1 MKKRISLATILLAA
15 GFLASYSP
23 ARLAPAST
31 VEPDPR
37 AKSGA
42 PAAAQDAQHQVSVV
56 NIEIPVRVY
65 RGDAFVDSLGFKDF
79 EVLDNGV
86 PQTIEAIYLIRKTEI
101 ARTEGKRGNAPQ
113 VSRQFVL
120 FFEMTEYMPEIDAAL
135 TLFFDKVYLPGDS
148 LMVVTPA
155 NRYHLRDAAFAE
167 RPRARIK
174 EELMAKL
181 RRDVLVGN
189 SEYQGLIRSLKSSM
203 IGSASLEEKLQL
215 YSDTLT
221 RLESMRK
228 VNEKGL
234 LEFAAFLRDLPGQK
248 YVFLF
253 YQKERIP
260 SYEWKQLMQMM
271 DANQAD
277 AARTFK
283 LMENFQMFQRDV
295 DFDVEAIKRAYA
307 DSSISVHFLFMTRT
321 LPENA
326 DVTEDGS
333 SGLKMVEQS
342 ADVFSAFREV
352 AAATGGI
359 TDSSANVTASFSRA
373 VDASE
378 NYYLIY
384 YKPRD
389 YKADGTFHQLQVRVT
404 SGNYRVAHRAG
415 YIAR

>member
-1 MKKRISLATILLAA
+1 MKTKSVLRAR
-15 GFLASYSP
+15 ASI
-23 ARLAPAST
+23 
-31 VEPDPR
+31 
-37 AKSGA
+37 
-42 PAAAQDAQHQVSVV
+42 AAAVFAGVCGLAGQDIQHQVSVI

-79 EVLDNGV
+79 EVLDNGR
-86 PQTIEAIYLIRKTEI
+86 PQAIEAIYLIRKTEI

-113 VSRQFVL
+113 VSRQFIL

-135 TLFFDKVYLPGDS
+135 GMFFDKVYLPGDS
-148 LMVVTPA
+148 LMIVTPT
-155 NRYHLRDAAFAE
+155 NRYHLRDEAVE
-167 RPRARIK
+167 RKTRSMIK
-174 EELMAKL
+174 DELKAKL
-181 RRDVLVGN
+181 LRDILIGN
-189 SEYQGLIRSLKSSM
+189 SEYQGLIRQLKSSM
-203 IGSASLEEKLQL
+203 VGSASLEEKLQL

-234 LEFAAFLRDLPGQK
+234 IEFAGFLRDLPGQK

-260 SYEWKQLMQMM
+260 SYDWKQLMQVM
-271 DANQAD
+271 DENQAD

-326 DVTEDGS
+326 DVSDDGS
-333 SGLKMVEQS
+333 SGLTMVEQS

-359 TDSSANVTASFSRA
+359 TDSSVNLAASFARA

-389 YKADGTFHQLQVRVT
+389 YKADGTFHKITVRVI

>member
-1 MKKRISLATILLAA
+1 MMKKRISLAAGAVLAAAAFLAA
-15 GFLASYSP
+15 GNPLP
-23 ARLAPAST
+23 
-31 VEPDPR
+31 
-37 AKSGA
+37 
-42 PAAAQDAQHQVSVV
+42 QDAQHQVSVINV
-56 NIEIPVRVY
+56 EIPVRVFK
-65 RGDAFVDSLGFKDF
+65 GDVFVDSLGFKDF

-86 PQTIEAIYLIRKTEI
+86 PQTIEAIYLVRKTEI

-120 FFEMTEYMPEIDAAL
+120 FFEMTDFLPEIDATL
-135 TLFFDKVYLPGDS
+135 DLFFDKVYLPGDS
-148 LMVVTPA
+148 LMIVTPM
-155 NRYHLRDAAFAE
+155 NRYHLRDQAFAE
-167 RPRARIK
+167 RPTAKIK
-174 EELMAKL
+174 EELRAKL
-181 RRDVLVGN
+181 LRDILIGN
-189 SEYQGLIRSLKSSM
+189 SEYQTVIRTLNSSM
-203 IGSASLEEKLQL
+203 VGSNSLEEKLQL
-215 YSDTLT
+215 YSDTLM
-221 RLESMRK
+221 RLENMRR

-234 LEFAAFLRDLPGQK
+234 IEFAGLLKDLPGQK

-260 SYEWKQLMQMM
+260 SYDWKQLMQMM
-271 DANQAD
+271 NANQAD

-283 LMENFQMFQRDV
+283 LMENFQMFNRDV
-295 DFDVEAIKRAYA
+295 DFDVEAIKQAYA
-307 DSSISVHFLFMTRT
+307 DSSISVHFLFLTRT

-326 DVTEDGS
+326 DVSEDGS

-359 TDSSANVTASFSRA
+359 TDSSANLTASFSRA

-389 YKADGTFHQLQVRVT
+389 YKADGTFRSLTVRVT
-404 SGNYRVAHRAG
+404 SGNYRISHRAG

>member
-1 MKKRISLATILLAA
+1 MKKRISLAAVAILAA
-15 GFLASYSP
+15 
-23 ARLAPAST
+23 APFF
-31 VEPDPR
+31 
-37 AKSGA
+37 
-42 PAAAQDAQHQVSVV
+42 AAAASQDAQHQVSVV
-56 NIEIPVRVY
+56 NIEIPVRVFQ
-65 RGDAFVDSLGFKDF
+65 GDAFVDSLGFKDF

-86 PQTIEAIYLIRKTEI
+86 PQTIEAIYLVRKTEI
-101 ARTEGKRGNAPQ
+101 ARTEGKKGNAPQ

-120 FFEMTEYMPEIDAAL
+120 FFEMNEYMPEIDATL
-135 TLFFDKVYLPGDS
+135 NLFFDKVYIAGDS
-148 LMVVTPA
+148 LMIVTPV
-155 NRYHLRDAAFAE
+155 NRYHLRDEAFAQ
-167 RPRARIK
+167 RPIAKIK
-174 EELMAKL
+174 EELRAKL
-181 RRDVLVGN
+181 RRDILIGN
-189 SEYQGLIRSLKSSM
+189 SEYQSLIRTLNASM
-203 IGSASLEEKLQL
+203 AGTASLEEKLQL
-215 YSDTLT
+215 YSDTLV
-221 RLESMRK
+221 RLESMRQ

-234 LEFAAFLRDLPGQK
+234 IEFAGFLRDLPGQK

-260 SYEWKQLMQMM
+260 SYDWKQLMQIM

-295 DFDVEAIKRAYA
+295 DFDVEGIKRAYA
-307 DSSISVHFLFMTRT
+307 DSSISVHFLFLTRT

-326 DVTEDGS
+326 DVADDGS

-359 TDSSANVTASFSRA
+359 TDSSANMTASFSRA

-389 YKADGTFHQLQVRVT
+389 YKADGTFHPLTVRVT
-404 SGNYRVAHRAG
+404 SGNYRVTHRAG